1 MIEELKLE
9 NTEVM
14 MMSCIMNCFS
24 ADYYRFANFL
34 CGTSCA
40 FKWHTAIL
48 YYACA
53 INVCV
58 CAHGEW
64 TACSD

>member
-1 MIEELKLE
+1 
-9 NTEVM
+9 
-14 MMSCIMNCFS
+14 MNCFS
-24 ADYYRFANFL
+24 PDYYHVAKIL
-34 CGTSCA
+34 CGMSCA

-58 CAHGEW
+58 CVHGEW
-64 TACSD
+64 TACSE